1 MKLDIPAHDTRIH
14 VFAVSDTDAGPQ
26 RQTFLSRLADP
37 EAADTTLPLLFGHAG
52 LDPAGAEVFAVADVE
67 GLGLRG
73 YLQEA
78 YEIDPEVLAPA
89 KARLDALGGDVIVLS
104 PHALGRAA
112 VTLETPAHIRHIDSF
127 TPIAP
132 DTAPREMPE
141 VDLSPPAPKDLPP
154 APRRLPRPWVMIVVA
169 IALLLIWLGQG
180 G

>member
-26 RQTFLSRLADP
+26 KQTFLSRLEDP
-37 EAADTTLPLLFGHAG
+37 EAVDTTLPLLFGHDT
-52 LDPAGAEVFAVADVE
+52 LDPEGAEVFAVGDVM

-73 YLQEA
+73 YLAEA
-78 YEIDPEVLAPA
+78 YDIEPEVLARA

-104 PHALGRAA
+104 PRALGRAA

-132 DTAPREMPE
+132 DAAPRQMPQ
-141 VDLSPPAPKDLPP
+141 VDLTPPAPKDLPP
-154 APRRLPRPWVMIVVA
+154 PRRIPSLWVVVVVA
-169 IALLLIWLGQG
+169 VALLMIWLGQG